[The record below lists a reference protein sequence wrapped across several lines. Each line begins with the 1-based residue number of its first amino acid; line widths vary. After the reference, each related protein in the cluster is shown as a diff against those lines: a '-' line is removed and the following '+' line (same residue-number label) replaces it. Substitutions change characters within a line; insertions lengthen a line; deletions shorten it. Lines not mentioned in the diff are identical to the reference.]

1 MPTDHEVLC
10 WLYERRPAPAPPPD
24 DDLGDP
30 ADFEPIYLA
39 TLEEVAEHA
48 DSDHDRLS
56 ALFLLSQ
63 YNGYDSVQDRLVE
76 LTEATKSD
84 RVILTA
90 FRIVAQALG
99 LLKILVRGGGS
110 SSPAPR
116 LPSVSPPTPRSPRL
130 PRPRLP
136 ALPWPRLPIPR
147 RRRARKQPQPAVST
161 PPPIPE
167 TIAKVPSEPPPAQ
180 GTAFLETPPYA
191 GGLSASSGL
200 GGRRGARAQHN
211 GSFATDPILG
221 GDTEGGAPKP
231 SPTPPGPRH
240 PPRRRPTPT
249 QTHQRLPQPLPEQPA
264 QTAALQ
270 TQEEPQRPQARQTPP
285 RPTPSRARRRLDH
298 PAPIPPTNRD
308 ADPPGRRRRA

>member
-30 ADFEPIYLA
+30 ADFQPIYLA

-76 LTEATKSD
+76 LTSATKSE

-99 LLKILVRGGGS
+99 LLKILVRGGGGGGGG
-110 SSPAPR
+110 SPAPR
-116 LPSVSPPTPRSPRL
+116 LPSVSPPTPRAPRA

-147 RRRARKQPQPAVST
+147 RRRAKKQPQPTVSNL
-161 PPPIPE
+161 PPILE

-180 GTAFLETPPYA
+180 GTAFLEPPPYA

-200 GGRRGARAQHN
+200 GGRRGVRAQHN

-221 GDTEGGAPKP
+221 GDPAGGAPKP
-231 SPTPPGPRH
+231 TPAPPVPVTRPDDAP
-240 PPRRRPTPT
+240 PPRKLTKGFLKHFLSNPPK
-249 QTHQRLPQPLPEQPA
+249 
-264 QTAALQ
+264 
-270 TQEEPQRPQARQTPP
+270 P
-285 RPTPSRARRRLDH
+285 RPKRKKSRKDRKR
-298 PAPIPPTNRD
+298 
-308 ADPPGRRRRA
+308 GKRRRAPPQAAPAAG